1 LCFAQVV
8 LNLFKVQGGPQA
20 EALGKMGQDL
30 VDSVSDMVT
39 RLSHGK
45 GPKKSEVQTYDDFYK
60 LVCKRMENFFT
71 HTVFMGPSTSTS
83 GGKLDFSPKSKRLVG
98 IPAINAYFDHIIRA
112 YAADPAQ
119 VLVKDL
125 RCLKVHMW
133 MLSDDAEKKVRELL
147 QECCSSES
155 SAALMDMVD
164 SGGLEIVAVGA
175 ASSSSS
181 SKLAAAEVAKP
192 SKKTM
197 KDDEKSMAKSAKMMK
212 FFVPPAR

>member
-1 LCFAQVV
+1 MCFAQVV

-20 EALGKMGQDL
+20 EALGKQGQDL

-60 LVCKRMENFFT
+60 LVCKRMENFFSF
-71 HTVFMGPSTSTS
+71 TVTMGPSSSAS

-98 IPAINAYFDHIIRA
+98 RPAVNAYFEHIVRT
-112 YAADPAQ
+112 YAANPAH

-133 MLSDDAEKKVRELL
+133 MLSDEAEKNVRELL

-164 SGGLEIVAVGA
+164 AVGLEIVPVGA

-181 SKLAAAEVAKP
+181 SKMAAEEVAKL
-192 SKKTM
+192 SKKAL
-197 KDDEKSMAKSAKMMK
+197 KDDEKTMAKSAKMMN
-212 FFVPPAR
+212 FFVPPTT